1 MNFRSDVGVI
11 PVVVVVP
18 IAANVA
24 RVVDHHRWSH
34 LLLRLL
40 NLNLLLLLM
49 LLLVL
54 LLSLLRRVLN
64 VNLLCFSELKI
75 LKSDEKNLSSG
86 KLILKS
92 TLRLLDDNRLRH
104 LNRRAVHRVLREL
117 LLLVAVWNHLLLP
130 AVAICDV
137 ENLPGTLA
145 DRLEALTARS
155 LDCFEGHSSAFVV
168 KMEDLM

>member
-1 MNFRSDVGVI
+1 M
-11 PVVVVVP
+11 
-18 IAANVA
+18 
-24 RVVDHHRWSH
+24 
-34 LLLRLL
+34 
-40 NLNLLLLLM
+40 M
-49 LLLVL
+49 LLVL
-54 LLSLLRRVLN
+54 LLRRVLN

-104 LNRRAVHRVLREL
+104 LNRRRVHRVLREL
-117 LLLVAVWNHLLLP
+117 LLLVAVCYHLLLP

-145 DRLEALTARS
+145 DRLEAMAARS

-168 KMEDLM
+168 QMEDLM

>member
-1 MNFRSDVGVI
+1 M
-11 PVVVVVP
+11 
-18 IAANVA
+18 
-24 RVVDHHRWSH
+24 
-34 LLLRLL
+34 
-40 NLNLLLLLM
+40 NLLLLLI

-92 TLRLLDDNRLRH
+92 TLRLLDDDRLRH

-117 LLLVAVWNHLLLP
+117 LLLVAVCYHLLLP
-130 AVAICDV
+130 AIAICHV
-137 ENLPGTLA
+137 ETLA
-145 DRLEALTARS
+145 DRLEAFAARS
-155 LDCFEGHSSAFVV
+155 LDCFEGHSRAFVV
-168 KMEDLM
+168 QMEDLM